1 MINKSSEKEKS
12 GDKSPQAVEPNNLT
26 SSLEGSSI
34 HRSYDLINSSQNKN
48 KKRVQKA
55 RVTSD
60 FLRKLPEGITYHE
73 SCSSDDEEPR
83 QVSEIDND
91 YEDEEFKEGDIIR
104 LGKWRI
110 NIEKVTKQ
118 QLISMRKYLPATQ
131 YRLIKNR
138 KTARLCRR
146 KRKEE
151 RSDMQRNLEELN
163 K

>member
-1 MINKSSEKEKS
+1 M
-12 GDKSPQAVEPNNLT
+12 
-26 SSLEGSSI
+26 
-34 HRSYDLINSSQNKN
+34 HRSYDLMHSNSQNKN

-55 RVTSD
+55 RVTAD

-91 YEDEEFKEGDIIR
+91 DEDEEYKEGDIIR

-118 QLISMRKYLPATQ
+118 QLISMRKYLPA
-131 YRLIKNR
+131 
-138 KTARLCRR
+138 
-146 KRKEE
+146 
-151 RSDMQRNLEELN
+151 
-163 K
+163 